1 MKEKKL
7 NIFYTADF
15 FSTRNNENAAPLW
28 SGGEASA
35 PFKRSAGAPS
45 VSEPRNK
52 ASTRRKVLGGSKKNW
67 RKKLK
72 KKNEIPIIK
81 KNKSKWRNPMAEE
94 TVEQNSADNAIIAHK
109 ENLVSVMQE
118 ENALLDKILEQQT
131 LLHNCVREKDWE
143 KLNSNIENLQNLS
156 DRFVEL
162 EEKRM
167 ALSEN
172 IDMAGDEMISPVLT
186 EVRGKLQK
194 SKVENK
200 VLNEYITTTR
210 KFLQGVF
217 DSVVPQRRNVLYSN
231 KGQIVKPELSS
242 VVLNQMI

>member
-1 MKEKKL
+1 MSEDKL
-7 NIFYTADF
+7 
-15 FSTRNNENAAPLW
+15 
-28 SGGEASA
+28 
-35 PFKRSAGAPS
+35 
-45 VSEPRNK
+45 
-52 ASTRRKVLGGSKKNW
+52 
-67 RKKLK
+67 
-72 KKNEIPIIK
+72 
-81 KNKSKWRNPMAEE
+81 
-94 TVEQNSADNAIIAHK
+94 EQNGTTDTIIAQK

-118 ENALLDKILEQQT
+118 ENVLLDKILEQQT
-131 LLHNCVREKDWE
+131 LLHNCVKEKDWDA
-143 KLNSNIENLQNLS
+143 LNRNIENLQNLS
-156 DRFVEL
+156 DQFVEL

-167 ALSEN
+167 TLSADV
-172 IDMAGDEMISPVLT
+172 DMAQDVEISPVLS

-200 VLNEYITTTR
+200 VLNEYISTTR

>member
-1 MKEKKL
+1 
-7 NIFYTADF
+7 
-15 FSTRNNENAAPLW
+15 
-28 SGGEASA
+28 
-35 PFKRSAGAPS
+35 
-45 VSEPRNK
+45 
-52 ASTRRKVLGGSKKNW
+52 
-67 RKKLK
+67 
-72 KKNEIPIIK
+72 
-81 KNKSKWRNPMAEE
+81 MAEE
-94 TVEQNSADNAIIAHK
+94 TVGQNSTNDTIIAQK
-109 ENLVSVMQE
+109 ENLISVMQE

-131 LLHNCVREKDWE
+131 LLHNCVKEKDWDS
-143 KLNSNIENLQNLS
+143 LNKNIENLQNLS
-156 DRFVEL
+156 DQFVEL

-167 ALSEN
+167 ALSEHV
-172 IDMAGDEMISPVLT
+172 DMASDVEISPVLS

-200 VLNEYITTTR
+200 VLNEYISTTR

>member
-1 MKEKKL
+1 
-7 NIFYTADF
+7 
-15 FSTRNNENAAPLW
+15 
-28 SGGEASA
+28 
-35 PFKRSAGAPS
+35 
-45 VSEPRNK
+45 
-52 ASTRRKVLGGSKKNW
+52 
-67 RKKLK
+67 
-72 KKNEIPIIK
+72 
-81 KNKSKWRNPMAEE
+81 MAEE
-94 TVEQNSADNAIIAHK
+94 TVEQTIIESK
-109 ENLVSVMQE
+109 QNLVSVMQE

-131 LLHNCVREKDWE
+131 LLHNCVKEKDWDS
-143 KLNSNIENLQNLS
+143 LNKNIENLQTLS
-156 DRFVEL
+156 DQFVEL

-167 ALSEN
+167 ALSEHV
-172 IDMAGDEMISPVLT
+172 DMASDETISPVLS

-200 VLNEYITTTR
+200 VLNEYISTTR

>member
-1 MKEKKL
+1 
-7 NIFYTADF
+7 
-15 FSTRNNENAAPLW
+15 
-28 SGGEASA
+28 
-35 PFKRSAGAPS
+35 
-45 VSEPRNK
+45 
-52 ASTRRKVLGGSKKNW
+52 
-67 RKKLK
+67 
-72 KKNEIPIIK
+72 
-81 KNKSKWRNPMAEE
+81 MAEE
-94 TVEQNSADNAIIAHK
+94 NIEQKNTIIAHK

-118 ENALLDKILEQQT
+118 ESALLDKILEQQT
-131 LLHNCVREKDWE
+131 LLHNCVRDKDWDM
-143 KLNSNIENLQNLS
+143 LNKNIENLQNLS
-156 DRFVEL
+156 DQFVEL

-167 ALSEN
+167 ELSAN
-172 IDMAGDEMISPVLT
+172 IDMAGDVEISPVLS

-200 VLNEYITTTR
+200 VLNEYISTTR

>member
-1 MKEKKL
+1 
-7 NIFYTADF
+7 
-15 FSTRNNENAAPLW
+15 
-28 SGGEASA
+28 
-35 PFKRSAGAPS
+35 
-45 VSEPRNK
+45 
-52 ASTRRKVLGGSKKNW
+52 
-67 RKKLK
+67 
-72 KKNEIPIIK
+72 
-81 KNKSKWRNPMAEE
+81 MAEE

>member
-1 MKEKKL
+1 MG
-7 NIFYTADF
+7 IF
-15 FSTRNNENAAPLW
+15 
-28 SGGEASA
+28 
-35 PFKRSAGAPS
+35 
-45 VSEPRNK
+45 
-52 ASTRRKVLGGSKKNW
+52 
-67 RKKLK
+67 
-72 KKNEIPIIK
+72 
-81 KNKSKWRNPMAEE
+81 MAEE
-94 TVEQNSADNAIIAHK
+94 NIEQKNTIIAHK

-118 ENALLDKILEQQT
+118 ESALLDKILEQQT
-131 LLHNCVREKDWE
+131 LLHNCVRDKDWDM
-143 KLNSNIENLQNLS
+143 LNKNIENLQNLS
-156 DRFVEL
+156 DQFVEL

-167 ALSEN
+167 ELSAN
-172 IDMAGDEMISPVLT
+172 IDMAGDVEISPVLS

-200 VLNEYITTTR
+200 VLNEYISTTR

>member
-1 MKEKKL
+1 
-7 NIFYTADF
+7 
-15 FSTRNNENAAPLW
+15 
-28 SGGEASA
+28 
-35 PFKRSAGAPS
+35 
-45 VSEPRNK
+45 
-52 ASTRRKVLGGSKKNW
+52 
-67 RKKLK
+67 
-72 KKNEIPIIK
+72 
-81 KNKSKWRNPMAEE
+81 MAEE
-94 TVEQNSADNAIIAHK
+94 NIEQKDTIIAHK

-131 LLHNCVREKDWE
+131 VLHDCVRDKDWE
-143 KLNSNIENLQNLS
+143 MLNRNIENLQTLS
-156 DRFVEL
+156 DQFVEL

-167 ALSEN
+167 ELSAN
-172 IDMAGDEMISPVLT
+172 IDFASDETISPVLS

-200 VLNEYITTTR
+200 VLNEYISTTR